1 MIDLHCHI
9 LPGLDDG
16 PKTWEESL
24 QMARIACEDG
34 ITTLVATP
42 HFWPQKYEPTKKEI
56 LDKTSELNR
65 LLTEEKIDVQILPG
79 ASIHLH
85 EGLIE
90 GVRRGDLLTL
100 NDTGK
105 YVLLEIPYESVPN
118 MTALLFRLELA
129 GIKPILARP
138 ERNQEIQKSPSLLE
152 GLCRRGCLL
161 QTTASSFLGTFG
173 DKAKLCARTLLWE
186 KEAMLFVAT
195 DAHSARKRPPK
206 LTTALKR
213 IGNMFFFH
221 INTEALVLDN
231 PQAVI
236 EGKEIK
242 KSK

>member
-34 ITTLVATP
+34 ITTIVATP
-42 HFWPQKYEPTKKEI
+42 HFWPQKYEPTKKQI
-56 LDKTSELNR
+56 LDKTSEFNR
-65 LLTEEKIDVQILPG
+65 LLTEEKIDVKVLPG

-85 EGLIE
+85 EGLVE
-90 GVRRGDLLTL
+90 GLRSGELMTL

-105 YVLLEIPYESVPN
+105 YVLLELPHQSVPN
-118 MTALLFRLELA
+118 ITSLLFRLELA
-129 GIKPILARP
+129 RIKPIIARP
-138 ERNQEIQKSPSLLE
+138 ERNREVQKSPSVLE

-206 LTTALKR
+206 FSTALKR
-213 IGNMFFFH
+213 IENMFFFR
-221 INTEALVLDN
+221 IDTKALVTDN
-231 PQAVI
+231 PLSVI

-242 KSK
+242 RGK